1 MTLLEFAR
9 GPALALSLAVFVLG
23 TAWRLAT
30 ILRRPRLPDLSPAR
44 EGAPSRLA
52 GALHANV
59 RAMWPRPAFRQAT
72 AAAVLNGY
80 AFHVGLAL
88 VVFGYA
94 PHIAFVTRLTGLS
107 WPALPDPVMYLAAS
121 VTIVALL
128 TALAMRILD
137 PVRRAISNADD
148 SITWTLTFLPVLTGM
163 AVASEPSTS
172 ILARDHVV
180 YATPLAVHLLSLEL
194 LLLWFPFGKLM
205 HAVLFAFSRGASGI
219 RLSHRGVG
227 L

>member
-9 GPALALSLAVFVLG
+9 GPALYASLAVFVAG
-23 TAWRLAT
+23 TLWRLAG

-44 EGAPSRLA
+44 EGAPTKLA
-52 GALHANV
+52 GALHANL
-59 RAMWPRPAFRQAT
+59 RAMWPRPAFGRGALT
-72 AAAVLNGY
+72 VVLNGY

-88 VVFGYA
+88 VFLGYA
-94 PHIAFVTRLTGLS
+94 PHIAFIQRHIGVG
-107 WPALPDPVMYLAAS
+107 WPALPDAVMYLAAGI
-121 VTIVALL
+121 TIMALL
-128 TALAMRILD
+128 IALALRLGD
-137 PVRRAISNADD
+137 PVRRAISGADD
-148 SITWTLTFLPVLTGM
+148 AITWTLTFLPMLTGM
-163 AVASEPSTS
+163 ALAAEPSAAT
-172 ILARDHVV
+172 LAHDHAIYPV
-180 YATPLAVHLLSLEL
+180 PLAVHLLSLEL

>member
-9 GPALALSLAVFVLG
+9 GPALAVSLAVFLLG
-23 TAWRLAT
+23 TAWRLAG

-44 EGAPSRLA
+44 EGAPSKFA
-52 GALHANV
+52 GALHANL
-59 RAMWPRPAFRQAT
+59 RAMWPRRAFGQAT

-80 AFHVGLAL
+80 AFHLGLAL
-88 VVFGYA
+88 VFFGYA
-94 PHIAFVTRLTGLS
+94 PHIAFVKRLTGIG
-107 WPALPDPVMYLAAS
+107 WPALPDAVMYLAAS
-121 VTIVALL
+121 VAIVALL
-128 TALAMRILD
+128 IALAMRIVD
-137 PVRRAISNADD
+137 PVRHAIAGADD
-148 SITWTLTFLPVLTGM
+148 AITWTLTFLPLATGM
-163 AVASEPSTS
+163 AVAGEPSAA

-180 YATPLAVHLLSLEL
+180 YAAPLAVHLLSLEL

-205 HAVLFAFSRGASGI
+205 HAVLFVFSRGASGI